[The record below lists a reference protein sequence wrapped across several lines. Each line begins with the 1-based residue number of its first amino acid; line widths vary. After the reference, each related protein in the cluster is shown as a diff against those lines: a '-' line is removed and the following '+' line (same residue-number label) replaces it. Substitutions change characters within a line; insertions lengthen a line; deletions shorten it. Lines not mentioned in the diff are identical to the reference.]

1 MIVVPYENIDIPIH
15 TGKLFKFRRSEDM
28 FHMLLRLEHGYRNVD
43 TLEEWFVPVSVYM
56 IPRVK
61 DRYRL
66 TDGKDFGYHI
76 PILDEEKRPILWHNV
91 KNFADMIYMDG
102 KLSFYLA
109 YFIRVYQ
116 LICTI
121 DVKDTSILEGIW
133 KPLEEWKPYYF
144 KLSEQSRVFMD
155 KQLMDTRYITSFK
168 I

>member
-15 TGKLFKFRRSEDM
+15 TGKLFKFKRNEDM
-28 FHMLLRLEHGYRNVD
+28 FRMLLRLEQGYRKVD
-43 TLEEWFVPVSVYM
+43 TLEEWFIPISIYM

-66 TDGKDFGYHI
+66 ADGKDFGYHV
-76 PILDEEKRPILWHNV
+76 PILNEEKRPILWHNV
-91 KNFADMIYMDG
+91 KDFADMVHMNG

-121 DVKDTSILEGIW
+121 DVKDTSILGGIW

-155 KQLMDTRYITSFK
+155 KQFMNTRYMTSFK

>member
-15 TGKLFKFRRSEDM
+15 TGKLFKFKRNEDM
-28 FHMLLRLEHGYRNVD
+28 FRMLLRLEQGYRKVD
-43 TLEEWFVPVSVYM
+43 TLEEWFIPISIYM

-66 TDGKDFGYHI
+66 ADGKDFGYHV
-76 PILDEEKRPILWHNV
+76 PILNEEKRPILWHNV
-91 KNFADMIYMDG
+91 KDFADMVHMNG

-121 DVKDTSILEGIW
+121 DVKDTSILGGIW

-155 KQLMDTRYITSFK
+155 KQFMDTRYMTSFK

>member
-15 TGKLFKFRRSEDM
+15 TGKLFKFKRNEDM
-28 FHMLLRLEHGYRNVD
+28 FRMLLRLEQGYRKVD
-43 TLEEWFVPVSVYM
+43 TLEEWFIPISIYM

-66 TDGKDFGYHI
+66 ADGKDFGYHV
-76 PILDEEKRPILWHNV
+76 PILNEEKRPILWHNV
-91 KNFADMIYMDG
+91 KNFADMVHMNG

-121 DVKDTSILEGIW
+121 DVKDTSILGGIW

-155 KQLMDTRYITSFK
+155 KQLMDTRYMTSFK